1 MGSED
6 TVEHRN
12 VSITRR
18 TEEPTRKR
26 NFKIDQYSLSAQV
39 M

>member
-1 MGSED
+1 MGFED

-18 TEEPTRKR
+18 PEEPTRKW